1 MFLHHQRPSIPL
13 LLPTLVLLAACAAAP
28 TPTSSPSP
36 TPSASEAL
44 LTLSPVPLTLSVPL
58 ALDEQ
63 AWVAPLTGD
72 YIDGLGADAAVQ
84 VQYRTGNEPEPMA
97 GNLLWFGIERFTAL
111 MATEDAPKGIEVG
124 LADGHVLFVQPALD
138 MPFDPASADGK
149 AYGTLVE
156 RVRDFRWYAM
166 SDPGLTLLRPC
177 PVFDAMPTVP
187 VDGAMLRV
195 ITDHFTEQGVA
206 PAHLIADTAWVL
218 DVQAFALGTHE
229 CANPDGGSGAYT
241 GAVPEGATDAVMAHV
256 GHKAYPATG
265 ATASFVTLA
274 RMPGIGWMVVSE
286 GTGP

>member
-1 MFLHHQRPSIPL
+1 MFLHHPRPLL
-13 LLPTLVLLAACAAAP
+13 LLPTLVLVAACAAAP

-44 LTLSPVPLTLSVPL
+44 LTLSPVPLTLTVPL
-58 ALDEQ
+58 SLDEN
-63 AWVAPLTGD
+63 AWVAPLNGD
-72 YIDGLGADAAVQ
+72 YVDALAADAAVQ
-84 VQYRTGNEPEPMA
+84 VQYRTDGDGEPMA
-97 GNLLWFGIERFTAL
+97 GNLFWFTIDRFTTV
-111 MATEDAPKGIEVG
+111 MASEEAPKGIEVG

-138 MPFDPASADGK
+138 MPFDPATSDGK
-149 AYGTLVE
+149 AYGALVE

-166 SDPGLTLLRPC
+166 SDPGLTLMRPC
-177 PVFDAMPTVP
+177 PVYDALPTVP

-206 PAHLIADTAWVL
+206 PAHLIDASARVL
-218 DVQAFALGTHE
+218 DVQAYALGTHE
-229 CANPDGGSGAYT
+229 CANPDGGSAAYT